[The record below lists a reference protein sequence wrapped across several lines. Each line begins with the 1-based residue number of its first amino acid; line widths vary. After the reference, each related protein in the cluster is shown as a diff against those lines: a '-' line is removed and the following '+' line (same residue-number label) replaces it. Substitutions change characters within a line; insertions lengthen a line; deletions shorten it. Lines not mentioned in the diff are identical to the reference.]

1 MKNKLDSFCIGD
13 MVLVRESGNNTWC
26 GVFDGWTLQGV
37 RLANA
42 RHFYQYPGAGRR
54 SLSYVAEY
62 GINPDRASTSGIVEL
77 VELRPITILH
87 IVDAAAKSIMT
98 AAS

>member
-1 MKNKLDSFCIGD
+1 M
-13 MVLVRESGNNTWC
+13 LVREAGNNTWC
-26 GVFDGWTLQGV
+26 GVFDGWFSQGV

-42 RHFYQYPGAGRR
+42 HHFYQHPGIGRR

-62 GINPDRASTSGIVEL
+62 GINPDRASISGIVEL
-77 VELRPITILH
+77 VELRPLTILH